1 MANRIM
7 IDVNIQE
14 IENFLKKNKI
24 TFSQLANKMFSST
37 SYFTRIKKSKKMMLL
52 KYKTMVDILGVPYGT
67 FTIGDISNVRDSQE
81 KTKVKNTTMV
91 EVNFEELENH
101 LHSIGMSISGLSRM
115 MNSAHSFFS
124 NVKKQ
129 QGCKMSQ
136 NKYKQM
142 VSTLNLPMGT
152 FIVKRSPEKKEPV
165 VFAPHGTFIP
175 DSKPKTF
182 GELLSSGDITL
193 EEFKQQHPSTTEQEP
208 EQIELISIENETLL
222 EMKKL
227 TSTMQEILNVLKGW
241 E

>member
-24 TFSQLANKMFSST
+24 TFSELANKMFAST

-136 NKYKQM
+136 NKYRQM

-152 FIVKRSPEKKEPV
+152 FIVKRSPETEPE
-165 VFAPHGTFIP
+165 PRIIIHGHSAICQAL
-175 DSKPKTF
+175 DSENTTLIHKIKQLHNSI
-182 GELLSSGDITL
+182 GEMIIEL
-193 EEFKQQHPSTTEQEP
+193 EENNK
-208 EQIELISIENETLL
+208 LIHTYSEDENS
-222 EMKKL
+222 K
-227 TSTMQEILNVLKGW
+227 VGD
-241 E
+241 